1 MNRISIVK
9 LGLGAAMLWALSGC
23 ASLAFGSHGVNN
35 GILYAAT
42 NANEHVTQNDLG
54 PKKGEACSS
63 SILGWVTTGDS
74 SVATAAK
81 SGGITKVASVDN
93 SYSNILGVYAS
104 YCVQV
109 TGN

>member
-1 MNRISIVK
+1 
-9 LGLGAAMLWALSGC
+9 
-23 ASLAFGSHGVNN
+23 VNN
-35 GILYAAT
+35 GLLFAST
-42 NANEHVTQNDLG
+42 NANEHVTQNDVG
-54 PKKGEACSS
+54 AKKGEACSS

-81 SGGITKVASVDN
+81 TGGITKVASVDN
-93 SYSNILGVYAS
+93 TYSNILGIYAS

>member
-1 MNRISIVK
+1 MNRITVVK
-9 LGLGAAMLWALSGC
+9 LGLGAAMFWALTGC
-23 ASLAFGSHGVNN
+23 AGFAFSSHGVNN
-35 GILYAAT
+35 GYLYAGT

-54 PKKGEACSS
+54 AKKGEACSS

-74 SVATAAK
+74 SVAAAAK
-81 SGGITKVASVDN
+81 TGGITKVASVDN
-93 SYSNILGVYAS
+93 SFTNILGIYAT

>member
-1 MNRISIVK
+1 MNRISILKV
-9 LGLGAAMLWALSGC
+9 GLGAVMVWALTGC
-23 ASLAFGSHGVNN
+23 AGLVWGGHGINS
-35 GILYAAT
+35 GFLYAGT

-74 SVATAAK
+74 SVPAAAK

-93 SYSNILGVYAS
+93 SFTNILGIYAT